1 MDWKCSALSYNR
13 ADKAPGSMDSVKQS
27 RPRDYFSL
35 EQMGL
40 RVKTS
45 AEKLNVS
52 KNNGDIWL
60 VIIVEDQISVHFT
73 LNRAPNCNTS
83 FIRYFADERF
93 SESTVSLLL
102 HSRV

>member
-27 RPRDYFSL
+27 RPWDYFSL

-45 AEKLNVS
+45 A
-52 KNNGDIWL
+52 
-60 VIIVEDQISVHFT
+60 
-73 LNRAPNCNTS
+73 
-83 FIRYFADERF
+83 
-93 SESTVSLLL
+93 
-102 HSRV
+102 